1 MKLVL
6 HVQHIVDANKIYC
19 EDYTLGIL
27 NSLFSV
33 APCVPHIFA
42 LVCRGGHVEL
52 LKGQKRNCPYANC
65 SCPKCA
71 SHEHLLA
78 LRMTDRHSNEDKGKR
93 WRTNLT
99 QSCTAKKAE
108 DHQAIRF
115 PEMTA
120 QLDSEPMFA
129 LKVANFEAAKKA
141 MEKSKPKSE
150 QRKGKHVYND

>member
-6 HVQHIVDANKIYC
+6 HVQHIVDAIKFIVKITIGDF
-19 EDYTLGIL
+19 EQFV
-27 NSLFSV
+27 FSRTV
-33 APCVPHIFA
+33 CTTHICFSMSGRTCGK
-42 LVCRGGHVEL
+42 CRLHGQVEL
-52 LKGQKRNCPYANC
+52 LKGHKRNCPYANC

-93 WRTNLT
+93 WHTNLT

-108 DHQAIRF
+108 DHQAVRF

-120 QLDSEPMFA
+120 
-129 LKVANFEAAKKA
+129 
-141 MEKSKPKSE
+141 
-150 QRKGKHVYND
+150 

>member
-1 MKLVL
+1 MQTVPALN
-6 HVQHIVDANKIYC
+6 VQVTSTSSHFEWQIVIRIK
-19 EDYTLGIL
+19 
-27 NSLFSV
+27 
-33 APCVPHIFA
+33 
-42 LVCRGGHVEL
+42 
-52 LKGQKRNCPYANC
+52 
-65 SCPKCA
+65 
-71 SHEHLLA
+71 
-78 LRMTDRHSNEDKGKR
+78 DKGKR

-108 DHQAIRF
+108 DHQAVRF

>member
-27 NSLFSV
+27 NSLYSV

-42 LVCRGGHVEL
+42 LVCRGGLVEL
-52 LKGQKRNCPYANC
+52 LKGHKRNCPYANC

-78 LRMTDRHSNEDKGKR
+78 LRNEDKGKR

-150 QRKGKHVYND
+150 QWKGKHVYND

>member
-1 MKLVL
+1 
-6 HVQHIVDANKIYC
+6 
-19 EDYTLGIL
+19 
-27 NSLFSV
+27 
-33 APCVPHIFA
+33 
-42 LVCRGGHVEL
+42 
-52 LKGQKRNCPYANC
+52 
-65 SCPKCA
+65 
-71 SHEHLLA
+71 
-78 LRMTDRHSNEDKGKR
+78 MTDRHSNEDKGKR

-99 QSCTAKKAE
+99 QSCTAKKPE
-108 DHQAIRF
+108 DHQAVRF

>member
-1 MKLVL
+1 MCTTHICFSMSGRTCGKCRL
-6 HVQHIVDANKIYC
+6 HGQ
-19 EDYTLGIL
+19 
-27 NSLFSV
+27 
-33 APCVPHIFA
+33 
-42 LVCRGGHVEL
+42 VEL
-52 LKGQKRNCPYANC
+52 LKGHKRNCPYANC

-99 QSCTAKKAE
+99 QTCTAKKAE
-108 DHQAIRF
+108 DHQAVRF

-120 QLDSEPMFA
+120 QLDNEPMFA

>member
-1 MKLVL
+1 
-6 HVQHIVDANKIYC
+6 
-19 EDYTLGIL
+19 
-27 NSLFSV
+27 
-33 APCVPHIFA
+33 
-42 LVCRGGHVEL
+42 
-52 LKGQKRNCPYANC
+52 
-65 SCPKCA
+65 
-71 SHEHLLA
+71 
-78 LRMTDRHSNEDKGKR
+78 MTDRHSNGDKGKR
-93 WRTNLT
+93 WCTNLT

-108 DHQAIRF
+108 DHQAVRF